1 MAIWGKTSGAESRPK
16 SLPMDSNSGYSRE
29 FVTST
34 SKGWVMQPGTASTA
48 TGNDNVNADPEILV
62 AIRNLSV
69 NFKSGNLLS
78 FDIDDAQLADTGIF
92 DIRLT
97 FDEPMS
103 VTSASVTANANTV
116 PPNQTVTNK
125 AYILLSRLGGTDMVE
140 DSTVLM
146 AYLTKQGFA
155 AADGDRGGS
164 GTNTLTFRG
173 ILQSADAGFLAFT
186 DSNLHL
192 NGTATI
198 QSDSE
203 TFSGVL
209 LEGSSDDSLV
219 LDASA
224 GARKTIAGAVTDS
237 ATITVD
243 GGSGT
248 VVVGQVVT
256 VNGEGSA
263 PAASITSNNGINA
276 TDTSGST
283 DNTITVLTVT
293 DATNFI
299 LSENVTIADNIN
311 LLFSVNAGEGIEQN
325 SVSMTTEGADGAT
338 SVVGGTA
345 YRTGFGLDTIVG
357 RVSLLED
364 TAQTGS
370 GNSHLV
376 NEDDSGSKFSAEEF
390 TTDQAGL
397 VLDETEQAGSAS
409 GSAFILKSVTTA

>member
-1 MAIWGKTSGAESRPK
+1 MAIWGKTNGAESRPK

-29 FVTST
+29 FVTAT
-34 SKGWVMQPGTASTA
+34 DKGWVMQPGTASAA
-48 TGNDNVNADPEILV
+48 TGNDNANADPEILV

-78 FDIDDAQLADTGIF
+78 IDWADGAYADAADFDLIA
-92 DIRLT
+92 T
-97 FDEPMS
+97 FDEE
-103 VTSASVTANANTV
+103 VTITSAAATAN
-116 PPNQTVTNK
+116 QTITNK
-125 AYILLSRLGGTDMVE
+125 VFILLTELGATDMV
-140 DSTVLM
+140 S
-146 AYLTKQGFA
+146 
-155 AADGDRGGS
+155 DGTIACQYKS
-164 GTNTLTFRG
+164 GTGTNIITFRG
-173 ILQSADAGFLAFT
+173 RRSQTAAGFLAFH
-186 DSNLHL
+186 DNFIHV
-192 NGTATI
+192 NGTATM

-237 ATITVD
+237 ASITVD

-248 VVVGQVVT
+248 VAVGQVVT

-283 DNTITVLTVT
+283 DNTITVLTVSS
-293 DATNFI
+293 ATAFI
-299 LSENVTIADNIN
+299 LSENVTIADNVN
-311 LLFSVNAGEGIEQN
+311 LLFSANAGEGIEQN

-338 SVVGGTA
+338 SVVGESA

-364 TAQTGS
+364 ADQTGS
-370 GNSHLV
+370 GNSHLI
-376 NEDDSGSKFSAEEF
+376 NEDGNGGKFSAEAF
-390 TTDQAGL
+390 TTDQTGL
-397 VLDETEQAGSAS
+397 VLDETKTLGSAS
-409 GSAFILKSVTTA
+409 GSAFTLKGVTTA